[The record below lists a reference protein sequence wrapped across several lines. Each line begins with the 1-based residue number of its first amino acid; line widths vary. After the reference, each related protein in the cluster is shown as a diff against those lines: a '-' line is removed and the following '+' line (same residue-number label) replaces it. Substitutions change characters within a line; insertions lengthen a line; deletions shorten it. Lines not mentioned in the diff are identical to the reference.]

1 MDAINLDIVDYIL
14 NNRGKTI
21 AIEAD
26 TGEGKTSLLTYIFAE
41 IYNRTHIEEE
51 YRLKQNADVLRN
63 MGYTN
68 VNAGNHCIYTNFK
81 NKLFIPTKWLNF
93 RHLVKYRLK
102 DMWNYAKWQFKALK
116 CHYKAKTKQIK
127 QSNLNNEDKA
137 LLLEDYKYKHLEFE
151 PLKVIKPYSCELKD
165 LRVPND
171 KTPYKH
177 FEYGSFIGIS
187 EAVSEDYN
195 NLEGQYDIPM
205 HKFLKRKR
213 HNLITILLETQ
224 KFGRSAKWFRENIN
238 VLFFIKKRYNYA
250 NGVNDYYCYL
260 YEGSE
265 FIENYGYK
273 HVSPLSNSQL
283 ESLKQKGKSVETL
296 EQIKYVKI
304 TAKLPISIYDY
315 YDQQEHQFEFVEGL
329 ENYQHATW
337 ADDDVA
343 NNKEEIEKQAQ
354 KRRERERA
362 EELVELKQKILDEQ
376 YTRKAK
382 LEIEKQLNQHKK

>member
-127 QSNLNNEDKA
+127 Q
-137 LLLEDYKYKHLEFE
+137 
-151 PLKVIKPYSCELKD
+151 
-165 LRVPND
+165 
-171 KTPYKH
+171 
-177 FEYGSFIGIS
+177 
-187 EAVSEDYN
+187 
-195 NLEGQYDIPM
+195 
-205 HKFLKRKR
+205 KRK
-213 HNLITILLETQ
+213 Q
-224 KFGRSAKWFRENIN
+224 KYIR
-238 VLFFIKKRYNYA
+238 
-250 NGVNDYYCYL
+250 
-260 YEGSE
+260 
-265 FIENYGYK
+265 
-273 HVSPLSNSQL
+273 
-283 ESLKQKGKSVETL
+283 
-296 EQIKYVKI
+296 
-304 TAKLPISIYDY
+304 
-315 YDQQEHQFEFVEGL
+315 
-329 ENYQHATW
+329 
-337 ADDDVA
+337 
-343 NNKEEIEKQAQ
+343 
-354 KRRERERA
+354 
-362 EELVELKQKILDEQ
+362 
-376 YTRKAK
+376 
-382 LEIEKQLNQHKK
+382 